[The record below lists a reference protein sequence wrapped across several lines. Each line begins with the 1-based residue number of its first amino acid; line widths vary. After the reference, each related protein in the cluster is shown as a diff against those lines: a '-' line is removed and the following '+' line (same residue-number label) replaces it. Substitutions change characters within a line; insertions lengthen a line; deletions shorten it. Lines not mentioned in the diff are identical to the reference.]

1 MRYLKRV
8 DNLCALMCAYTNIN
22 KIQMTKI
29 MKLSAS
35 IIIFILPLIVWGGC
49 TNEDTVLL
57 ENSIPDAT
65 SQTSELMKDTIK
77 IMIGDNHFIVI
88 LESNAASTEFKKMLP
103 LTISMRD
110 LNSNE
115 KFFDLSSNLPTHASN
130 LRTINAGDLM
140 LWGSN
145 TLVLFYKTFNTSYSY
160 TRLGKIENP
169 SGLTQALGSGNVTV
183 TFELLSK

>member
-1 MRYLKRV
+1 
-8 DNLCALMCAYTNIN
+8 
-22 KIQMTKI
+22 MTKI

-35 IIIFILPLIVWGGC
+35 ILIFILPLIVSASC
-49 TNEDTVLL
+49 TTEEAALL
-57 ENSIPDAT
+57 ENNVPDSAPK
-65 SQTSELMKDTIK
+65 TSELMMDTIE
-77 IMIGDNHFIVI
+77 IIIGNAHFTAI
-88 LESNAASTEFKKMLP
+88 LESNAAATEFKKMLP
-103 LTISMRD
+103 LTVNMKD

-115 KFFDLSSNLPTHASN
+115 KFFDLSNSLPANASN
-130 LRTINAGDLM
+130 PRTTNAGDMM

-169 SGLTQALGSGNVTV
+169 SGLSQELGSGNATV

>member
-1 MRYLKRV
+1 M
-8 DNLCALMCAYTNIN
+8 I
-22 KIQMTKI
+22 KI

-57 ENSIPDAT
+57 ENSAPDT
-65 SQTSELMKDTIK
+65 TPPTSELMKDTIK
-77 IMIGDNHFIVI
+77 VMIGDNQFKVI
-88 LESNAASTEFKKMLP
+88 LESNAAANKFIRMLP
-103 LTISMRD
+103 LTISMKD

-115 KFFDLSSNLPTHASN
+115 KFFDFSTSLPANASN
-130 LRTINAGDLM
+130 PNTINSGDLM

-169 SGLTQALGSGNVTV
+169 NGLSQALGSGNVTV

>member
-1 MRYLKRV
+1 
-8 DNLCALMCAYTNIN
+8 
-22 KIQMTKI
+22 

-49 TNEDTVLL
+49 TNEDIVLL

-65 SQTSELMKDTIK
+65 PPTSELMKDTIK
-77 IMIGDNHFIVI
+77 IMIGDNHFTAI
-88 LESNAASTEFKKMLP
+88 LESNATATEFKKMLP
-103 LTISMRD
+103 LTISMKD

-115 KFFDLSSNLPTHASN
+115 KFFDISTSLPANASN
-130 LRTINAGDLM
+130 PNTINSGDLM

-160 TRLGKIENP
+160 TRLGEIENP
-169 SGLTQALGSGNVTV
+169 SGLSQALGSGNVTV

>member
-1 MRYLKRV
+1 M
-8 DNLCALMCAYTNIN
+8 I
-22 KIQMTKI
+22 KI

-35 IIIFILPLIVWGGC
+35 IIIFILPLIVWG
-49 TNEDTVLL
+49 EDTVLL
-57 ENSIPDAT
+57 ENSVPDAT
-65 SQTSELMKDTIK
+65 SPTSELMKDTIK
-77 IMIGDNHFIVI
+77 IMIGDNHFTAL
-88 LESNAASTEFKKMLP
+88 LESNAAATEFKKMLP
-103 LTISMRD
+103 LTISMKD

-115 KFFDLSSNLPTHASN
+115 KFFDFSTSLPANASN
-130 LRTINAGDLM
+130 PNTINSGDLM

-169 SGLTQALGSGNVTV
+169 NGLSQALGSGNVTV